1 MSIEAQRSCEIKHEA
16 SSCSLSANLEDWLNL
31 PSIQTSRLKMYYEVH
46 GEGDPLLLIRGLG
59 STCDGFKAQVEGLSP
74 HFRIIS
80 FDNRCVGR
88 SDQPQKFFTIADMAD
103 DTAALLDSL
112 GVASTHVFGVSLGG
126 MVAQELALRHPT
138 RVRRL
143 ALGCTHAGPRTA
155 ARSPEWA
162 VKLFTE
168 SRDMPRSEALKHS
181 VPLLFASKTIDERPD
196 LISETLAIMA
206 NNNQPKS
213 SYLLQLGAVMLH
225 DTFDRLVQIA
235 HPTLVLTGTEDTLVD
250 PDNSRMIAQRIPGA
264 RLLEFEETGHVFFTE
279 KSDEVNTSLI
289 DFFGEDGK

>member
-1 MSIEAQRSCEIKHEA
+1 MPTIRTAR
-16 SSCSLSANLEDWLNL
+16 LN
-31 PSIQTSRLKMYYEVH
+31 TYYEIH

-74 HFRIIS
+74 YFRVVS

-88 SDQPQKFFTIADMAD
+88 SDQPQEPFTIADMAD
-103 DTAALLDSL
+103 DTAALLDAL
-112 GVASTHVFGVSLGG
+112 DVASAHVFGVSLGG
-126 MVAQELALRHPT
+126 MVAQELALRHPS

-143 ALGCTHAGPRTA
+143 VLACTHAGPRTA

-162 VKLFTE
+162 VRLFNE
-168 SRDMPRSEALKHS
+168 SRDMPRPDALTHS
-181 VPLLFASKTIDERPD
+181 VPLLFARKTIDERPD
-196 LISETLAIMA
+196 LVDETLAVMA

-213 SYLLQLGAVMLH
+213 SYLLQLGAVMQH
-225 DTFDRLVQIA
+225 DTFDRLAQIT

-250 PDNSRMIAQRIPGA
+250 PENSRRIAKRIPGA

-279 KSDEVNTSLI
+279 KADDVNRTLVE
-289 DFFGEDGK
+289 FLREDG